1 MKDVIVFGAGKLGK
15 RLIQEL
21 GQNIDVSVLGVAD
34 NGSNLSIENCTII
47 DINDKRYTEKMVIVA
62 ISKVQSVVDVFMQL
76 KGIGYREIF
85 WYCPKLGG
93 MTTEEFGNIPL
104 IDCRNWGDCVLPY
117 VEMHIMD
124 ACNLNCRGCTHFSP
138 AFSKQVPDFDSRMN
152 DVKELTRI
160 FTHIVSFEILGGEPL
175 MNPQIKDYVCGIR
188 KLLPETFI
196 ALVTNGLLLTS
207 IDEDI
212 LKCFRDN
219 NVIVMI
225 SEYEPT
231 HRMID
236 KIKSRLEELRV
247 VYQIRDYDIKSK
259 FNKPLSL
266 KGDSIH
272 KHKCIS
278 NGCVNIYEG
287 KIARCPTL
295 MYINYF
301 NQKFHTNLPEEG
313 VIRLETVQDGRELL
327 DELKQSVPL
336 CKHCIEYEIPWSSC
350 GKEITVHD
358 FAVDE

>member
-15 RLIQEL
+15 SLIQVL
-21 GQNIDVSVLGVAD
+21 RQNIDVSVIGVAD
-34 NGSNLSIENCTII
+34 NSSKRPIENCAII
-47 DINDKRYTEKMVIVA
+47 DINDKRYIDKTVIIA
-62 ISKVQSVVDVFMQL
+62 IAKPQSAVDVYMQL

-85 WYCPKLGG
+85 WYFPDKSGIL
-93 MTTEEFGNIPL
+93 TEEFGNIPL
-104 IDCRNWGDCVLPY
+104 IDCKSWGDCVLPQ

-138 AFSKQVPDFDSRMN
+138 AFSRQMPDFDSRMS
-152 DVKELTRI
+152 DIKELKRI
-160 FTHIVSFEILGGEPL
+160 FTHVAVFYILGGEPL
-175 MNPQIKDYVCGIR
+175 MNPQIKDYVCEI
-188 KLLPETFI
+188 KSLLPETSI
-196 ALVTNGLLLTS
+196 ILVTNGLLLTS
-207 IDEDI
+207 IGEDI

-219 NVIVMI
+219 NVIVSI

-236 KIKSRLEELRV
+236 RIKSRLGEFGV
-247 VYQIRDYDIKSK
+247 VYQIRAYDSKQK

-266 KGDSIH
+266 KADSIH
-272 KHKCIS
+272 KLKCIS
-278 NGCVNIYEG
+278 DGCVNIYEG

-295 MYINYF
+295 MYIEHF
-301 NQKFHTNLPEEG
+301 NEVFHTSLPDEG
-313 VIRLETVQDGRELL
+313 VIRLEAVQNGRELL